1 MPRADAGVRAGAVGD
16 AVETLIVS
24 VAALGLAVA
33 FSSPT
38 SVLAVLVLLD
48 LPSGIRRAIAFVIGW
63 VVTIAVIGA
72 VVVLVPALDFRTS
85 QTTPSRLAS
94 IAEIVIGAALIVGAV
109 VLNRRPV
116 SETAKDPV
124 PQWLTNLVGRHW
136 AVALA
141 AGGVML
147 TYSITLVAALEIL
160 KANVGTVDRVVALI
174 VFAAASIVT
183 ITAPILFSALAPQRA
198 VDDRSRLRRWI
209 AKHQRT
215 IGVALLAAIGAAII
229 LKAVFDL
236 AS

>member
-1 MPRADAGVRAGAVGD
+1 
-16 AVETLIVS
+16 
-24 VAALGLAVA
+24 
-33 FSSPT
+33 
-38 SVLAVLVLLD
+38 
-48 LPSGIRRAIAFVIGW
+48 
-63 VVTIAVIGA
+63 
-72 VVVLVPALDFRTS
+72 
-85 QTTPSRLAS
+85 
-94 IAEIVIGAALIVGAV
+94 
-109 VLNRRPV
+109 V

-160 KANVGTVDRVVALI
+160 KANVGDLDRVVALI

-183 ITAPILFSALAPQRA
+183 ITAPILLSAVAPQRA

-236 AS
+236 VS